1 MDLNKVLK
9 LKKWLLLLSF
19 TLFSCDGFSDNVLNT
34 IEEAKKLYKKGLFSE
49 AQSTLE
55 DATTFIQQKRGRELK
70 KTFPHALNGWIE
82 KESKLQAVGQKLFGG
97 GLTVYKKY
105 NKGRSQIKISL
116 ITDSPVVQTYLG
128 MFSGAFLNS
137 SGGEL
142 IRENRN
148 KKGKLKFNPARKKGD
163 IFSIIDNRYLLK
175 IEGRRIKK
183 SDLLAYFK
191 AIDFKKFKSL

>member
-1 MDLNKVLK
+1 M
-9 LKKWLLLLSF
+9 
-19 TLFSCDGFSDNVLNT
+19 
-34 IEEAKKLYKKGLFSE
+34 
-49 AQSTLE
+49 
-55 DATTFIQQKRGRELK
+55 
-70 KTFPHALNGWIE
+70 PHALNGWIE
-82 KESKLQAVGQKLFGG
+82 KESKLQTVGQKLFSG
-97 GLTVYKKY
+97 GLAVFKKY

-128 MFSGAFLNS
+128 MFSGALLNN

-191 AIDFKKFKSL
+191 AIDFKKFTSL